1 MSTSTSS
8 TTSWRPNRGAD
19 IWPPLIGA
27 GLIVVLMV
35 WTGGSSYRQDL
46 IQLACTYALIALGM
60 YVPILAG
67 SMSMAYSAY
76 AAIGGFAVG
85 LISKHTGVGLWL
97 GWLGG
102 AVVSAIIAVIL
113 ALATRRLS
121 GFFLAAVTLL
131 FGTAFEYWLGVA
143 EPITGGAGGLGGIR
157 GLTIFGTPVSR
168 SVQLCL
174 ALIFVWVVT
183 VLIDRLRRSWF
194 GVAIRAIE
202 DKPLSVE
209 ASGVRTADLTMVAL
223 AFGAAVSS
231 FGGALFA
238 SFVRGITPETFTL
251 NVVFLALF
259 MPLLGGRGTAW
270 GAVLGAFL
278 VVEIT
283 VNFDAIKAS
292 GSLLLALAVLVVM
305 LLAPSGILGWLNQ
318 LRLRLLG
325 RGHGSGHDPGSQAPE
340 QQTTIEQEG
349 HR

>member
-1 MSTSTSS
+1 MSTA
-8 TTSWRPNRGAD
+8 TTSTAGGRTGWRPNRAAD
-19 IWPPLIGA
+19 IWPPLVGA
-27 GLIVVLMV
+27 AVIVALMV

-67 SMSMAYSAY
+67 SLSMAYSAF
-76 AAIGGFAVG
+76 AAIGGFAVA
-85 LISKHTGVGLWL
+85 LVSRHTGIGLWL
-97 GWLGG
+97 GWIAG
-102 AVVSAIIAVIL
+102 AAISAVIAVIL

-143 EPITGGAGGLGGIR
+143 EPITGGAMGIGGIR
-157 GLTIFGTPVSR
+157 ELTAFGTPVPR
-168 SVQLCL
+168 SVQLLL
-174 ALIFVWVVT
+174 AMIFVWALT
-183 VLIDRLRRSWF
+183 VLIDRLRRSSW
-194 GVAIRAIE
+194 GVAVRAI
-202 DKPLSVE
+202 DHQPLSVE
-209 ASGVRTADLTMVAL
+209 ASGVRTADLTTVAL

-251 NVVFLALF
+251 HVVFLALF

-270 GAVLGAFL
+270 GAVLGALL

-305 LLAPSGILGWLNQ
+305 LVAPSGILGWLNG
-318 LRLRLLG
+318 LRLRLTGG
-325 RGHGSGHDPGSQAPE
+325 RKEAPDE
-340 QQTTIEQEG
+340 
-349 HR
+349 